1 MKYPVQGVGLGLRR
15 GMFARLADHAAE
27 VDAAVDFLEV
37 APENWIGVGGRF
49 GRQFRQF
56 AERFPFVCHGLSLSL
71 GSPSPLDIDLL
82 RNIRAFLDEFDV
94 RCYTEHLSYCSDHGH
109 LYDLMPIPFTG
120 EAVEYVAGRIRRTQ
134 DVLQRRIAV
143 EHVSYYAAPGQEMS
157 ELEFIKAVIDRADCD
172 LLLDVNNIYV
182 NSVNFGYDPEV
193 FLDGLPGERAV
204 YIHIAGHST
213 FHARGTPSGTSHAR
227 GSPSRTSH
235 ARGIPS
241 RSPAEGSAE
250 DLRIDTHGADVIE
263 PVWALLDR
271 AYANF
276 GVIPT
281 LLERD
286 FNFPPVPV
294 LLAEVER
301 IRSIQDRAFSRADLA
316 TVSS

>member
-82 RNIRAFLDEFDV
+82 RNIGAFLDEFDV

-109 LYDLMPIPFTG
+109 LYDLMPILFTG

-182 NSVNFGYDPEV
+182 NSVNFGYDPEA

-213 FHARGTPSGTSHAR
+213 FHARG
-227 GSPSRTSH
+227 SPSRTSH

-241 RSPAEGSAE
+241 RTPAEGSAA

>member
-27 VDAAVDFLEV
+27 VDAAVDFMEF

-71 GSPSPLDIDLL
+71 GSPSPLDMDLL
-82 RNIRAFLDEFDV
+82 RNIKAFLDEFDV

-143 EHVSYYAAPGQEMS
+143 EHISYYAAPGQEMS

-182 NSVNFGYDPEV
+182 NSVNFGYDPEA

-204 YIHIAGHST
+204 YIHIAGHSVR
-213 FHARGTPSGTSHAR
+213 AA
-227 GSPSRTSH
+227 
-235 ARGIPS
+235 
-241 RSPAEGSAE
+241 

-316 TVSS
+316 TVGS